1 MGEGGGLDATNRES
15 QQIIALGPQGTAL
28 LYTPYMYM
36 YNIMWLKILKQILC
50 SIDISVT
57 ALTWWP
63 S

>member
-1 MGEGGGLDATNRES
+1 MGGRLDATNRES

-28 LYTPYMYM
+28 LYTTYMYM
-36 YNIMWLKILKQILC
+36 YIIWLKILKQILC

>member
-1 MGEGGGLDATNRES
+1 MGEGGRLDATNRES

-28 LYTPYMYM
+28 LYTTYIYMY
-36 YNIMWLKILKQILC
+36 ITWLKILKQILC